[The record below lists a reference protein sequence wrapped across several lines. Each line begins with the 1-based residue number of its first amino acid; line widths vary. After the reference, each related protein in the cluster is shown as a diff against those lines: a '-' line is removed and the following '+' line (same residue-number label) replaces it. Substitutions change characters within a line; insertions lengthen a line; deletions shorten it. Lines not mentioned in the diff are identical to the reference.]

1 MDQPE
6 RRAHLYAPPLPS
18 YPPAIQPA
26 NQGTVGRWYS
36 RVRSKVAVAALDA
49 GGYWTLLSLTLPR
62 KCLSFNFI
70 LPQIASTRQMMFHY
84 KIILLFAVNVAPAP
98 VEELY

>member
-49 GGYWTLLSLTLPR
+49 GGYWTLLSQRCLENVCHLTLYCR
-62 KCLSFNFI
+62 K
-70 LPQIASTRQMMFHY
+70 
-84 KIILLFAVNVAPAP
+84 
-98 VEELY
+98 